1 MYSSNMWL
9 IGHNEFEGFAFTG
22 GKVVYI
28 AEDVEPIYKN
38 HPAIITAAAL
48 LPPVEAVQAEFDD
61 RLMDAAMIYTQYL
74 QGEEADPFIS
84 ILVAAAIQ
92 KVPIGI
98 MFGENEIDM
107 QFPKVFIDFLYNFF
121 GIVLGIQ
128 GSLPSYIEDV
138 SLPFD
143 MAKLYVMGI
152 MDYVTFITTHPPLPI
167 HPMAISK
174 LVYENNPAVPVKD
187 MQHYMEHFEQL
198 RAAIR
203 DNGGRF
209 LIDPFEGVN

>member
-9 IGHNEFEGFAFTG
+9 IGHNEFEGFTFTG

-61 RLMDAAMIYTQYL
+61 RLMDASMIYTQYL

-107 QFPKVFIDFLYNFF
+107 QFPKVFIDFLYN
-121 GIVLGIQ
+121 
-128 GSLPSYIEDV
+128 S
-138 SLPFD
+138 
-143 MAKLYVMGI
+143 
-152 MDYVTFITTHPPLPI
+152 
-167 HPMAISK
+167 IS
-174 LVYENNPAVPVKD
+174 
-187 MQHYMEHFEQL
+187 
-198 RAAIR
+198 
-203 DNGGRF
+203 
-209 LIDPFEGVN
+209 